1 MDGVLNDESFLIPSL
16 VHAATADQ
24 VEVLPQVKVLQHPL
38 CQLVRFGGRH
48 RQGLPRRLQ
57 VMEQLWDAIVRAV
70 VVDALVV
77 VILPKIGDGLLTLLR
92 GIAVQAVERDG
103 QGRADE
109 GTAHLFHV
117 RLRPSHPLQGVENG
131 MDDTGAGIR
140 EGAV

>member
-1 MDGVLNDESFLIPSL
+1 
-16 VHAATADQ
+16 
-24 VEVLPQVKVLQHPL
+24 
-38 CQLVRFGGRH
+38 
-48 RQGLPRRLQ
+48 
-57 VMEQLWDAIVRAV
+57 MEQLWDAIVRAV